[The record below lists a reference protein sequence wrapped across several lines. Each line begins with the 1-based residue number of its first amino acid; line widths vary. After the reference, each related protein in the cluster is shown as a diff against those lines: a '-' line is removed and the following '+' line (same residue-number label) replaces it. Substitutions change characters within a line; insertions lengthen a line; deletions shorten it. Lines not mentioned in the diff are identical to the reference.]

1 MMRLSLACAGIR
13 MKLTTLVLVFLAS
26 SVMVFAQTSRT
37 GKVLDDTGKPVP
49 DVNIIVKGTTGG
61 TTTNDAGE
69 FTLAVS
75 AGQTLVI
82 SGVNYETK
90 EVLVGAEGPINI
102 SVAAKS
108 GTLSDVVIVGYGTQK
123 RTNLTGA
130 VATIDKKKLENR
142 PVQNAMAALQ
152 GVAPGVTVTRSTGQ
166 PGAEGFSLQIRG
178 FSSVNGATP
187 LVLIDGSPG
196 SLISVNPNDIETI
209 SVLKDAAAASIYG
222 ARAAGGVVLVTTK
235 RGASGKVSVTYSGR
249 YAIQNPANVP
259 GRLHSWE
266 EAQMAN
272 ESRINA
278 GQSPGYT
285 PEQIRW
291 MQDPDTNFVR
301 NPANLNDY
309 LYYYDL
315 DQTDLILRDNS
326 PTWDHNISMRGG
338 GQKDNYFL
346 SLGYYKQQGV
356 FKLGPDQADRI
367 NARFNY
373 NLQISPVFSLE
384 TRLAYRQSNRLAPS
398 GGNAQIFSNLYTTR
412 TLYPTFFPG
421 TTDRY
426 INDNS
431 GNFAYARLKEGGAE
445 DFREDEGNAQFVFKA
460 KDLVKGLTLSASYNP
475 RLGTRTIGTASR
487 TIPRYNL
494 VGIASYMNNPNSYTK
509 SEYKITSDN
518 VQLLADYVK
527 KVGTSHDFHLL
538 GGYAYEDERTNLT
551 TGRAVN
557 LATNDFFTL
566 NTGDP
571 LQATATED
579 IQSWGLASY
588 FARFNYAFRNKY
600 LFEANMRYDGSS
612 KNAKVNR
619 WNSFP
624 SLSVGWRLA
633 QEDWFRNAL
642 PVFNEFKLRASWGRL
657 GNSDATNF
665 GNYEYV
671 SQMAAG
677 VPYPFNNVR
686 SRSFYQARL
695 ASPDK
700 VWEKIETS
708 NIGLDLALLSNRLTF
723 SADYFVKNNN
733 DMLVGL
739 QLSNSIGIQTG
750 QYNLAD
756 LRTKGWELVAGWRD
770 NIGANFSYYVNANI
784 GDNTNKLISYNGQQA
799 VLPGINFLI
808 EGLPINTVYGYQ
820 AAGYFNDA
828 ADVAANPRFSSA
840 VGPGDIKY
848 VDVNKDGAINA
859 GLGRLADH
867 GDLVELGNSSPR
879 YTYGFDFGFSFKG
892 FDFSAMFQGVGQRK
906 LFLDPTTLYP
916 YTSSWLV
923 PMDYNR
929 DYWKPDNLDARF
941 PRMFI
946 GGAQNTVRSSHWVM
960 NGAYLRMKNIQ
971 LGYNLPVKLIS
982 KAKLT
987 NAKIYFSGQ
996 DLWEVSQMWL
1006 KDAFDPETPD
1016 NASWQYPFFRTVSFG
1031 INLTF

>member
-1 MMRLSLACAGIR
+1 MMRLSFACAGIR
-13 MKLTTLVLVFLAS
+13 TKLCALFLVFLAS
-26 SVMVFAQTSRT
+26 AFTLSAQSSRT
-37 GKVLDDTGKPVP
+37 GKVTDDAGKPVA
-49 DVNIIVKGTTGG
+49 DVNVIVKGSSTG
-61 TTTNDAGE
+61 TTTNEAGE
-69 FTLAVS
+69 FTLTVS
-75 AGQTLVI
+75 AGQTLVV

-90 EVLVGAEGPINI
+90 ELLVTPDGPIN
-102 SVAAKS
+102 VAVVAKS

-152 GVAPGVTVTRSTGQ
+152 GVAPGVTVTRSNGQ
-166 PGAEGFSLQIRG
+166 PGGEGFNLQIRG
-178 FSSVNGATP
+178 FSSVNGANP
-187 LVLIDGSPG
+187 LVLVDGAPG
-196 SLISVNPNDIETI
+196 SLLAVNPNDIETI

-266 EAQMAN
+266 EATMAN

-326 PTWDHNISMRGG
+326 PAWDHNLSMRGG

-356 FKLGPDQADRI
+356 FKLGPDEADRL

-373 NLQISPVFSLE
+373 NLQLSQVFSIE

-398 GGNAQIFSNLYTTR
+398 GGQAQIFSNLYTTR

-475 RLGTRTIGTASR
+475 RLGTRTVGTASR

-527 KVGTSHDFHLL
+527 RVGTDHDFHLL

-579 IQSWGLASY
+579 IQTWALASY

-600 LFEANMRYDGSS
+600 LFEANIRYDGSS

-619 WNSFP
+619 WNAFP
-624 SLSVGWRLA
+624 SVSAGWRLA
-633 QEDWFRNAL
+633 QEEWFHEAL
-642 PVFNEFKLRASWGRL
+642 PVFNEFKLRGSWGRL
-657 GNSDATNF
+657 GNSDAVGF
-665 GNYEYV
+665 GNYENIA
-671 SQMAAG
+671 QLAAG
-677 VPYPFNNVR
+677 TAYPFNNVR

-708 NIGLDLALLSNRLTF
+708 DIGIDLALLKSRLTF

-733 DMLVGL
+733 DMLVLL
-739 QLSNSIGIQTG
+739 QLSNSIGIITG
-750 QYNLAD
+750 QYNLASM
-756 LRTKGWELVAGWRD
+756 RTKGWELVAGWRD
-770 NIGANFSYYVNANI
+770 NIGKNFSYYVNANI
-784 GDNTNKLISYNGQQA
+784 GDNTNKVTNYNGQQA
-799 VLPGINFLI
+799 VLPGINSII
-808 EGLPINTVYGYQ
+808 EGLPINTVFGYQ
-820 AAGYFNDA
+820 ASGYFADA

-848 VDVNKDGAINA
+848 VDINKDGAINA
-859 GLGRLADH
+859 GAGRLNDY
-867 GDLVELGNSSPR
+867 GDLVKLGNSSPR

-906 LFLDPTTLYP
+906 LFIDPATIYP
-916 YTSSWLV
+916 YVSSWLV

-929 DYWKPDNLDARF
+929 DYWKPDNQDARF

-946 GGAQNTVRSSHWVM
+946 GGAQNTVRSSHWIM
-960 NGAYLRMKNIQ
+960 NGAYLRMKNVQ

-996 DLWEVSQMWL
+996 DLWEVSNMWL

-1016 NASWQYPFFRTVSFG
+1016 NSSWQYPFFRTVSFG
-1031 INLTF
+1031 LNLTF